1 MTTDTT
7 LTDRYVWAA
16 ARTLPEAQR
25 AEFARELRERIGDE
39 ADARRDAGVAQAD
52 AERATL
58 VELGDPA
65 ALAAMYLDRPLHL
78 IGPKYYLTWKRLV
91 TTLYAVVLPI
101 AAAAIVLAQAL
112 SGADAGEIFGSVL
125 GTVLSLGVQL
135 AFWPTLVFALIERSP
150 QAKPVTAWTPEMLP
164 RVRDDARAGR
174 LGDLIASIVFLAIFA
189 GLIVW
194 QQTASVFLDAG
205 GAPIPFLDPDLWS
218 FWIPWFLVILAF
230 EVLFAAAIYAWG
242 WNWWLAFVNLLLN
255 LAFAVP
261 ALWLFTTG
269 QLVNPEYL
277 AEVGWP
283 WGDASGTVTTIIV
296 VVFVAIAVWDV
307 TDGVIKTVKGRGG
320 SALAIGRI

>member
-16 ARTLPEAQR
+16 VRTLPEAQR
-25 AEFARELRERIGDE
+25 AEFARELRERIGDQ
-39 ADARRDAGVAQAD
+39 ADARGDAGVAQVD

-58 VELGDPA
+58 IELGDPA
-65 ALAAMYLDRPLHL
+65 ALAATYLDRPLHL
-78 IGPKYYLTWKRLV
+78 IGPRYYLTWKRLV
-91 TTLYAVVLPI
+91 TMLYAVVLPI
-101 AAAAIVLAQAL
+101 AAAAIILAQAL
-112 SGADAGEIFGSVL
+112 SGADVGEVFGSVL
-125 GTVLSLGVQL
+125 GTLLSLGVQL

-150 QAKPVTAWTPEMLP
+150 QAKPVAAWTPEMLP
-164 RVRDDARAGR
+164 RVHDEARAGR
-174 LGDLIASIVFLAIFA
+174 LGDLIASVVFLAILA
-189 GLIVW
+189 GLIIW
-194 QQTASVFLDAG
+194 QQTASVFLDAS

-218 FWIPWFLVILAF
+218 FWIPWFLMILVL
-230 EVLFAAAIYAWG
+230 EVLFAVAIYAWG

-269 QLVNPEYL
+269 QLVNPDYL

-283 WGDASGTVTTIIV
+283 WGDASQTVTTIVV

-307 TDGVIKTVKGRGG
+307 IDGVIKTVRGRGG
-320 SALAIGRI
+320 SALTLGRI